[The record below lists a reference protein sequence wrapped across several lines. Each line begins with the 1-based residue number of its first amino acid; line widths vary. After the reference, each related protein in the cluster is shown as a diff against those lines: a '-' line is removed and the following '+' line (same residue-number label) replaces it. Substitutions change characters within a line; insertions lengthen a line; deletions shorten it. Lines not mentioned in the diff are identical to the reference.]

1 MHRQRQQAPWWD
13 TAGAAPLTS
22 LPVNLIGHH
31 GASGHPKTAT
41 REPRY
46 VPWHRY
52 GVEIRQR
59 KEHHMTTDLLK
70 ARWTQLRGEIKKRW
84 GELTDDEVV
93 QINGERDKLAGLI
106 QERYALTK
114 EEALEQID
122 RFLEHLNERLDQ

>member
-1 MHRQRQQAPWWD
+1 
-13 TAGAAPLTS
+13 
-22 LPVNLIGHH
+22 
-31 GASGHPKTAT
+31 
-41 REPRY
+41 
-46 VPWHRY
+46 
-52 GVEIRQR
+52 
-59 KEHHMTTDLLK
+59 
-70 ARWTQLRGEIKKRW
+70 LRGEIKKRW